1 MYQIKE
7 EKKALRK
14 EYSEKRAA
22 LDREYK
28 KKLDEKIID
37 RFMSLATY
45 RYAHTLLL
53 YYPVKGEIDVRRLIT
68 SALASGKRVALPRCE
83 SKDSIMHFH
92 YINSLD
98 ELCEGRFDIME
109 PSETAEL
116 FTPDNLCGPCAVI
129 IPALAYDRSGY
140 RLGYGKGFYD
150 RYFGR
155 SDIST
160 VGLIYS
166 DFLTDKLPHGR
177 YDIAVD
183 LLVSEKEVR
192 IVDKEV

>member
-7 EKKALRK
+7 EKKELRK
-14 EYSEKRAA
+14 TYSKKRASI
-22 LDREYK
+22 DREHK
-28 KKLDEKIID
+28 VKLDEKIIE
-37 RFMSLATY
+37 RFVSLATY

-53 YYPVKGEIDVRRLIT
+53 YYPIEGEIDVRGLIT
-68 SALASGKRVALPRCE
+68 RALASGKRVALPRCE

-92 YINSLD
+92 FVNSLD
-98 ELCEGRFDIME
+98 ELSVGRFGIME
-109 PSETAEL
+109 PSENAER
-116 FTPDNLCGPCAVI
+116 FDPNSLCGPCVVV
-129 IPALAYDRSGY
+129 IPALAYDKLGY

-150 RYFGR
+150 RYFNR

-160 VGLIYS
+160 VGLIHS
-166 DFLTDKLPHGR
+166 DFLVDKLPHGR

-192 IVDKEV
+192 VIGKKV

>member
-7 EKKALRK
+7 EKNALRTLYA
-14 EYSEKRAA
+14 ERRANI
-22 LDREYK
+22 DPEK
-28 KKLDEKIID
+28 KKKIDEKIINK
-37 RFMSLATY
+37 FMSLATY

-53 YYPVKGEIDVRRLIT
+53 YYPVKGEINIVPLIKK
-68 SALASGKRVALPRCE
+68 ALEDGKRVALPRCE
-83 SKDSIMHFH
+83 TNGAIMYFH

-98 ELCEGRFDIME
+98 DLIEGRFGIME
-109 PSETAEL
+109 PKEDAEL
-116 FTPDNLCGPCAVI
+116 FERQNLCGPTAVI
-129 IPALAYDRSGY
+129 IPALAYDKSGY

-150 RYFGR
+150 RYFSTSG
-155 SDIST
+155 IST

-166 DFLTDKLPHGR
+166 DFLADKLPHGR

-192 IVDKEV
+192 IVGKEV

>member
-7 EKKALRK
+7 EKNALRAV
-14 EYSEKRAA
+14 YSQRRA
-22 LDREYK
+22 DMDIERK
-28 KKLDEKIID
+28 KKLDEKIINK
-37 RFMSLATY
+37 FMSLATY

-53 YYPVKGEIDVRRLIT
+53 YYPVKNEIDVIPIIEN
-68 SALASGKRVALPRCE
+68 ALASGKRVALPRCE
-83 SKDSIMHFH
+83 AKGSVMYYH

-98 ELCEGRFDIME
+98 DLVDGRFGIKE
-109 PSETAEL
+109 PREDAEL
-116 FTPDNLCGPCAVI
+116 FDRENLGGPCAVI

-150 RYFGR
+150 RYFSSPG
-155 SDIST
+155 IST

-166 DFLTDKLPHGR
+166 DFLAAKLPHGR

-183 LLVSEKEVR
+183 LLVSEKEVK
-192 IVDKEV
+192 IVGKEV

>member
-7 EKKALRK
+7 EKNALRTV
-14 EYSEKRAA
+14 YSERRANM
-22 LDREYK
+22 DVEKK
-28 KKLDEKIID
+28 KKLDEKIVNK
-37 RFMSLATY
+37 FMSLATY

-53 YYPVKGEIDVRRLIT
+53 YYPVKNEINVIPIIEK
-68 SALASGKRVALPRCE
+68 ALADGKRVALPRCE
-83 SKDSIMHFH
+83 ATDSIMYYH

-98 ELCEGRFDIME
+98 ELACGRFGIKE
-109 PSETAEL
+109 PREDAEL
-116 FTPDNLCGPCAVI
+116 FDRENLGGPCAVI
-129 IPALAYDRSGY
+129 IPALAYDRAGY

-150 RYFGR
+150 RYFSKPG
-155 SDIST
+155 IST

-166 DFLTDKLPHGR
+166 EFLAEKLPHGR

-192 IVDKEV
+192 IVGKEV